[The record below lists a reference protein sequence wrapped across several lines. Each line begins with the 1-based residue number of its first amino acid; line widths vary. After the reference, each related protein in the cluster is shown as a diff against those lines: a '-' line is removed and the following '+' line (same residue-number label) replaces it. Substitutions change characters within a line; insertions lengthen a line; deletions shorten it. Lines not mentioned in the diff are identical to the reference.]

1 MLIKQVFAKYWMRLS
16 LTLLLILLE
25 ALLVILFPL
34 YIGKAIDGVMNN
46 ELVFLWQLCT
56 LGLLLTVTGA
66 GRRLLDSRFYAGIYT
81 KVSRAAIKKMKLQ
94 DDSVKTA
101 RLNMLAEVVEFA
113 ENQLPAIIQHSI
125 GLIVVALIIL
135 FLNLKIFMAAILCGS
150 LVLCIYFLSSKRTL
164 RLNSEFNNELEN
176 QVNTIQQKQES
187 ALHRHLLKLM
197 RWNIRL
203 SDLETLNFSGSWLIM
218 LVLLVISI
226 HIAATGEN
234 IQYGALMAL
243 IMYVYQFIESMVS
256 LPLFYQQWLR
266 LSEISERI
274 RKN

>member
-1 MLIKQVFAKYWMRLS
+1 
-16 LTLLLILLE
+16 
-25 ALLVILFPL
+25 
-34 YIGKAIDGVMNN
+34 
-46 ELVFLWQLCT
+46 
-56 LGLLLTVTGA
+56 
-66 GRRLLDSRFYAGIYT
+66 
-81 KVSRAAIKKMKLQ
+81 
-94 DDSVKTA
+94 
-101 RLNMLAEVVEFA
+101 MLAEVVEFA
-113 ENQLPAIIQHSI
+113 ENQLPAIIQHSN
-125 GLIVVALIIL
+125 GLIVVALINR
-135 FLNLKIFMAAILCGS
+135 FLNLKIFMASILCGC

-274 RKN
+274 RNN

>member
-46 ELVFLWQLCT
+46 ELVFLWQLCA

-274 RKN
+274 RNN